1 MADAKAAA
9 IEKKAKPE
17 DAADKEAPD
26 AAAADGAA
34 ADGAAKESGRMP
46 GKKLILLV
54 VLPVVVGL
62 LGAGGAAWH
71 FRLLDSLTGIKPAV
85 HAGPKAT
92 LFFDLPE
99 MLVNLNTKGKNA
111 SYLKLKVAL
120 EVDDPLTIGRLEKLL
135 PRVVDN
141 FQVYLRELRGEDLM
155 GSAGLYRLKEELL
168 VRVNLALQPS
178 KVTDVLF
185 REMLVQ

>member
-1 MADAKAAA
+1 MAEAKTATSEQKPKAADDA
-9 IEKKAKPE
+9 EKP
-17 DAADKEAPD
+17 APD
-26 AAAADGAA
+26 AAAAEPAPA
-34 ADGAAKESGRMP
+34 PSGRMP
-46 GKKLILLV
+46 GKKL
-54 VLPVVVGL
+54 VLFIALPALVGL

-71 FRLLDSLTGIKPAV
+71 FHLFDMLAGKKPAV
-85 HAGPKAT
+85 QSGPKAT

-111 SYLKLKVAL
+111 SYLKLRVAL
-120 EVDDPLTIGRLEKLL
+120 EVDDPATVTRLENLM

-141 FQVYLRELRGEDLM
+141 FQVYLRELRGEDLA

-168 VRVNLALQPS
+168 SRVNLAVQPS
-178 KVTDVLF
+178 RVTDVLF